1 MNAEQREFIRF
12 LMASGCLRFGDF
24 KLKSGDRSPFFVN
37 LGQADSGA
45 RLDVLGRALAD
56 ATLTHFPEASLLFGP
71 AYKGIVLAA
80 AAATSAWTHQK
91 RNLEYFY
98 DRKEAKGHGEGGNF
112 VGHLPEPGQAVVM
125 IDDVLSSG
133 GTKVEAS
140 DAIHAAFQT
149 RPVGI
154 IVAVDRRRKGSPL
167 PEGLPPMK
175 AVIDLA
181 DLCDYLEEIEDESN
195 LYALRRFYEGELND
209 G

>member
-1 MNAEQREFIRF
+1 MNAEKRKFIQF
-12 LMASGCLRFGDF
+12 LVESGCLRFGDF

-45 RLDVLGRALAD
+45 KLDVLGRVLAD
-56 ATLTHFPEASLLFGP
+56 ATLTEFPAASLLFGP

-80 AAATSAWTHQK
+80 AAAASAWTHQK
-91 RNLEYFY
+91 QDLDYFY

-149 RPVGI
+149 RPIGFV
-154 IVAVDRRRKGSPL
+154 VAVDRRRRGTPL
-167 PEGLPPMK
+167 PKGLPPMK

-181 DLCDYLEEIEDESN
+181 DLCDYLDEIGDEGQ
-195 LYALRRFYEGELND
+195 LKALRRFYEGELND